1 MRHDAPAFGLSM
13 SPLHPGLHASQ
24 SSNSGFDGHACYC
37 SLVLPA
43 VADGCAVSRKAC
55 KNCTCGRAEEEAA
68 GAPPPKLTLDM
79 LENPGA
85 AGGCGSCQ
93 LGDAFRCAS
102 CPYRGL
108 PSFQPGKKIELPTGF
123 LAADI

>member
-1 MRHDAPAFGLSM
+1 MACRRLIASAGLINASAAAAP
-13 SPLHPGLHASQ
+13 HAISYLGWSYLQ
-24 SSNSGFDGHACYC
+24 AHACAL
-37 SLVLPA
+37 SA
-43 VADGCAVSRKAC
+43 VADSCAVSRKAC
-55 KNCTCGRAEEEAA
+55 KNCTCGRAEDEAA

-79 LENPGA
+79 LENPGS
-85 AGGCGSCQ
+85 AGGCGSCS

-123 LAADI
+123 LAADF

>member
-1 MRHDAPAFGLSM
+1 MCAPG
-13 SPLHPGLHASQ
+13 
-24 SSNSGFDGHACYC
+24 
-37 SLVLPA
+37 VA
-43 VADGCAVSRKAC
+43 VADDSCGPSRKAC

-68 GAPPPKLTLDM
+68 GAPPPKLTVDM

-85 AGGCGSCQ
+85 AGGCGSCS

-108 PSFQPGKKIELPTGF
+108 PSFTPGKKIELPSNF
-123 LAADI
+123 LAVDL